1 MIVNVRDSSINKTY
15 AGVHWLVG
23 CEKGT
28 NDGPGA
34 VSTDNEVKCLLG
46 VVDKNKCVLFLVRED
61 YTLDCPTPLKG
72 VLCDRI
78 E

>member
-1 MIVNVRDSSINKTY
+1 MI
-15 AGVHWLVG
+15 G

-34 VSTDNEVKCLLG
+34 VSTDDEVIGLLG
-46 VVDKNKCVLFLVRED
+46 LVGKSKSVLLVVSED
-61 YTLDCPTPLKG
+61 YTLDCPTPLNG

-78 E
+78 EEDSA